1 MTVGVAGL
9 GAIALTRTAWR
20 RRDPRAVDARI
31 VLGAVVPLVLLS
43 IVFMTDRWRP
53 DQIVYGRYNDA
64 VMAPVVV
71 AGLAAVVT
79 STRRR
84 LLVDGLAVIVVTALC
99 GVILRLTSDD
109 ELRAQA
115 LLRPMV
121 LGLHGYGR
129 GARLAVLSV
138 TVSAVVVMA
147 IGLVL
152 VVVARRGWWRQGLA
166 LAFVAGLLVVGYRRT
181 QPVVDAALNSW
192 TDAGAIEEVRGE
204 ILEPGVP
211 VRVRFTDDSVVKVGV
226 QRLRAALYE
235 FYLPENPLYVDG
247 AVPGGGETPF
257 VLAPV
262 DDPEL
267 LAGDAEV
274 VWRDPELGIGLWVE
288 PP

>member
-1 MTVGVAGL
+1 M
-9 GAIALTRTAWR
+9 
-20 RRDPRAVDARI
+20 
-31 VLGAVVPLVLLS
+31 LGAVVPLVALS

-71 AGLAAVVT
+71 AGLAAIVT

-84 LLVDGLAVIVVTALC
+84 LLVDGIGVIVVTALC
-99 GVILRLTSDD
+99 GVVLRLTSDD

-121 LGLHGYGR
+121 LGLIGYAR
-129 GARLAVLSV
+129 SARLAVLGV
-138 TVSAVVVMA
+138 TVAAVVLMA

-152 VVVARRGWWRQGLA
+152 VVAARRGWWRQGIALA
-166 LAFVAGLLVVGYRRT
+166 LVAGLLVAGYRRT
-181 QPVVDAALNSW
+181 QPVLDAALNSW
-192 TDAGAIEEVRGE
+192 ADAGAVEEVRGAV
-204 ILEPGVP
+204 LAPGDV
-211 VRVRFTDDSVVKVGV
+211 VRVRFSDDSVVKVGV

-247 AVPGGGETPF
+247 DVPGDRWTPF
-257 VLAPV
+257 VLAPI

-267 LAGDAEV
+267 LDGDAEI
-274 VWRDPELGIGLWVE
+274 VWRDPEIGIGLWVE
-288 PP
+288 PQPA